1 MTGSGVWLGVDPGE
15 VRIGV
20 AISDPQGV
28 LAVPVETI
36 NSDKAAIQ
44 TLVGL
49 ASERDVVLIVVG
61 LPRSLSGEEG
71 SAAQRSRNF
80 ATRLASATSIPVCL
94 LDERM
99 TTVSATRQLQEAGR
113 SSRSSRQVVDQVAAV
128 VILQSALD
136 ARSAKGTVVGE
147 SVPPE
152 AEGQS

>member
-36 NSDKAAIQ
+36 NSDKRAIQ
-44 TLVGL
+44 AIVGL
-49 ASERDVVLIVVG
+49 ASERDVALIVVG
-61 LPRSLSGEEG
+61 LPRSLSGDEG
-71 SAAQRSRNF
+71 PAAQRSRDF
-80 ATRLASATSIPVCL
+80 ANRLAGATSIPVRL

-113 SSRSSRQVVDQVAAV
+113 SSRSSRQVVDQAAAV

-136 ARSAKGTVVGE
+136 ARAAMGTDVGE
-147 SVPPE
+147 SVTPVT
-152 AEGQS
+152 EGES

>member
-49 ASERDVVLIVVG
+49 ASERDVALIVVG

-71 SAAQRSRNF
+71 PAAQRSRSF

-113 SSRSSRQVVDQVAAV
+113 SSRSSRQVVDQAAAV
-128 VILQSALD
+128 VILQCALD
-136 ARSAKGTVVGE
+136 ARSSEGTAVGE
-147 SVPPE
+147 SVP
-152 AEGQS
+152 AVSEGQS